1 MGSSMWSV
9 LALCAFSCCIS
20 QPLPPSSNGLQY
32 CSNTTQLPALAVLP
46 GGGWDN
52 LRNLEMGRVMNVS
65 YGHCQSTEDGA
76 FFIPDEMFAAIPPEA
91 GRLATNSEIILSWQD
106 QRSCA
111 AVSINA
117 EVSFSFELNGM
128 FSGDSERVKSRQIR
142 SDSVAARIQ
151 VRNHV
156 YTVKAR
162 PDFTLDPGFAR
173 QAEEIAEAL
182 ANNQTRQAT
191 YLSERL
197 VRIYGTHVIT
207 TVEAGALLVH
217 EDYLKKSYVDQ
228 VGKSSA
234 SALAGDSFFSKY
246 HIPGNSTRK
255 TEERRMYEGNVTD
268 CFVQCHGG
276 DLFFPGMPLQKWHE
290 STHNNLVAIDRD
302 GLPLHFILN
311 EEAFPH
317 LSEPLV
323 RGMAFSVY
331 RAIKRYYEM
340 NVRPGC
346 TEPDSEN
353 FNFQAN
359 TEDGSCEGLTTEF
372 SFGGVFQLCT
382 SLTPNAD
389 VICNSYQQTNPD
401 TGHFS
406 CREPFT
412 STLLLTDVKE
422 QDYSK
427 QKWQDRNVCERANC
441 VIRARIDTYWCSG
454 SKNTAG
460 FSGYRF
466 GGLYSA
472 SATNPFTKSMSC
484 PPEFF
489 PQELLASGVIVCLS
503 NDNKTGNQYSVPFG
517 GFFSC
522 ESGNPFA
529 EGFQSCPLQFS
540 QHLAAISDVGCAVYY
555 CVMSKAFTEGELQP
569 VLLPPYT
576 KPSLSGIYDD
586 TVFMPSEE
594 SESWAMFNQM
604 NTLDP

>member
-1 MGSSMWSV
+1 MG
-9 LALCAFSCCIS
+9 
-20 QPLPPSSNGLQY
+20 PLRARCL
-32 CSNTTQLPALAVLP
+32 TVEFTAAP
-46 GGGWDN
+46 GGGADA
-52 LRNLEMGRVMNVS
+52 LRG
-65 YGHCQSTEDGA
+65 
-76 FFIPDEMFAAIPPEA
+76 
-91 GRLATNSEIILSWQD
+91 
-106 QRSCA
+106 
-111 AVSINA
+111 
-117 EVSFSFELNGM
+117 
-128 FSGDSERVKSRQIR
+128 
-142 SDSVAARIQ
+142 

-460 FSGYRF
+460 FS
-466 GGLYSA
+466 
-472 SATNPFTKSMSC
+472 
-484 PPEFF
+484 
-489 PQELLASGVIVCLS
+489 
-503 NDNKTGNQYSVPFG
+503 
-517 GFFSC
+517 
-522 ESGNPFA
+522 

-604 NTLDP
+604 NKLDP